1 MDSIVTKKTLKD
13 VLDKKVTRDEAE
25 EAVKTLIKSFQGRA
39 IQVRFF
45 GG

>member
-25 EAVKTLIKSFQGRA
+25 QAVKTLSLIH
-39 IQVRFF
+39 I
-45 GG
+45 